1 MKKWYYFSAADTID
15 ITILKQI
22 LNLGFNFP
30 YHVEVISTKQVA
42 IEADESLTI
51 FLEGILPSLNQDLG
65 VSLYVLITHK
75 LSPIMSQSGRYMVTK
90 QYDPLLHLGE
100 LLLLLIIDQQQG
112 MLTLF
117 KKEFSTIPRDL
128 YLTAS
133 SYIRSGL
140 NATKASE
147 KLYVHRNTFNYRLQ
161 QFIAVTQLD
170 IRDHFHALYFNII
183 EKLMT
188 H

>member
-1 MKKWYYFSAADTID
+1 MKKWYYFSASDTID
-15 ITILKQI
+15 IITLKQI
-22 LNLGFNFP
+22 LNLGFNLP
-30 YHVEVISTKQVA
+30 YHVEVISPKQVA

-51 FLEGILPSLNQDLG
+51 FLEGILASLNQDLG

-75 LSPIMSQSGRYMVTK
+75 LSPLMRQSASLMVIQ

-100 LLLLLIIDQQQG
+100 LLLLLIIDQHP
-112 MLTLF
+112 LLYSF
-117 KKEFSTIPRDL
+117 KKEFSIIPRDL

-161 QFIAVTQLD
+161 QFIAVTELD
-170 IRDHFHALYFNII
+170 IRDHFHALYFTVV